1 MAKRKL
7 TAREILDYEVRSS
20 KINPKISNKYLQS
33 IIGWWIGRRVNRKYD
48 NYIISLNR
56 DKMIEDFKR
65 YTVNIKCPE
74 CSGKLEYVD
83 YDVLLLSDPPQRHVK
98 CTECS
103 YFGYVPV

>member
-1 MAKRKL
+1 MMKRKL
-7 TAREILDYEVRSS
+7 TAREILDYEVRSIRLTS
-20 KINPKISNKYLQS
+20 KVSNKYLQR

-56 DKMIEDFKR
+56 DKVVEEIKR
-65 YTVNIKCPE
+65 YTVNTKCPE

-83 YDVLLLSDPPQRHVK
+83 YDVLMLSHPPQRHVK

-103 YFGYVPV
+103 YFGYVSA